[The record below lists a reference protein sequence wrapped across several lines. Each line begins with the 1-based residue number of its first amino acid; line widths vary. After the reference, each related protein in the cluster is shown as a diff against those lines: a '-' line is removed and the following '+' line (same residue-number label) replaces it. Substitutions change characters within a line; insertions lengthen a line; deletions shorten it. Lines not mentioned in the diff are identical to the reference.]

1 MLRDVHAVEHAL
13 APARLPPHRGARLP
27 EFVAGALDADSALN
41 DLTLAVVGVGSVGG
55 NIATHAARLQVGGLL
70 CVDPSSYKDASILT
84 QPILP
89 HDVGR
94 PKASVVGERC
104 KAISPRTRVQVFDG
118 PVQAL
123 DLTALADADVV
134 ALASDNIACEI
145 AVGARC
151 LALRQPL
158 VIAAVHGESLSAQV
172 RFYGNASSDS
182 PCPACELTQN
192 EWAQVDGET
201 RFSCEGRF
209 DANPVA
215 ERLTQPTRSPSFLC
229 SLAADLALQQILRFT
244 LKLGQDVADTMLEF
258 SGYRNATVTSA
269 LQARSRC
276 PAEHVTYD
284 QRVPAATRVSRTA
297 TWRTFRSPSATSSSR
312 CALFAEGAT
321 NARSTGS
328 TANANASRRAASATP
343 RCTRSRSSR

>member
-1 MLRDVHAVEHAL
+1 
-13 APARLPPHRGARLP
+13 
-27 EFVAGALDADSALN
+27 
-41 DLTLAVVGVGSVGG
+41 
-55 NIATHAARLQVGGLL
+55 
-70 CVDPSSYKDASILT
+70 
-84 QPILP
+84 
-89 HDVGR
+89 VGR
-94 PKASVVGERC
+94 PKASVIGERC

-284 QRVPAATRVSRTA
+284 QRVPAGRLGDYSLRNLAGDAGVQDGDLENVSFSVGNLVFAVRAVCRRGHERAIHRFYGERQRIETCSKCDAALYAQPFFSMKRVPYRVA
-297 TWRTFRSPSATSSSR
+297 ADAVDLPLRLICDPLPRWVVVHHAQPMLFRSLPDPSPAPPPVQKG
-312 CALFAEGAT
+312 CA
-321 NARSTGS
+321 S
-328 TANANASRRAASATP
+328 
-343 RCTRSRSSR
+343 